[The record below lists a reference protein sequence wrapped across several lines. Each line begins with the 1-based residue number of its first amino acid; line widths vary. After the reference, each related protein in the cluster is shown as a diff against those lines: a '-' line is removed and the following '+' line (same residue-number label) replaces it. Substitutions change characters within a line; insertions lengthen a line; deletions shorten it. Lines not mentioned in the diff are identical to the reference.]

1 MSDELKADARFPGA
15 LIHTS
20 SYIRRGRGCTGSGT
34 RIWHFSHI
42 LGQALFSVRIALSA
56 RM

>member
-20 SYIRRGRGCTGSGT
+20 SYIDEGAVVGSGT

-42 LGQALFSVRIALSA
+42 LA
-56 RM
+56 RRYYR